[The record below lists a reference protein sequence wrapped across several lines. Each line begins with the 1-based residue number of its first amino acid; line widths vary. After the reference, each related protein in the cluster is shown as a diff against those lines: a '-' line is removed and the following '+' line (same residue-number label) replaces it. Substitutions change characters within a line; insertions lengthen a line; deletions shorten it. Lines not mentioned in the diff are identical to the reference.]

1 MSKRRIKKQL
11 LCPKNSLNLRI
22 KTQPVTLGSGATVY
36 VRFFGRIYINCS
48 YCGICSCR
56 DMLSFF
62 YAEIRITF
70 GDSVWKETLR
80 QSYTLL
86 FLNLIVSLVFGHQS
100 LCSALSHQI
109 PILNSQQSPSHNIPI
124 LNSPPAI
131 TSLSV
136 LSVYY
141 G

>member
-11 LCPKNSLNLRI
+11 HCPKNSLNLRI

-36 VRFFGRIYINCS
+36 VRFFGRMYINCS

-62 YAEIRITF
+62 YAEIRIIF

-86 FLNLIVSLVFGHQS
+86 FLNLIIQQS
-100 LCSALSHQI
+100 LAINPYAQHLATKSLYSTV
-109 PILNSQQSPSHNIPI
+109 PSHNIPI